1 MKVDDSNGN
10 KMIIMVLRLVYIYV
24 LNVFK
29 FRSYSITMVLT
40 RQEKEKQILDL
51 YNQGQTYKQIAKT
64 VRVSPRD
71 IKPVLKKAEKE
82 RERELGLTTL
92 ERDKSSTENRETQKK
107 TSFSSRAY
115 RLFSENKTPLDVA
128 IELNLRESDA
138 TRYYREHWR
147 LKWLHDLDLIY
158 EEIKDDINYIIK
170 LYRKMKAEG
179 VGVKQVIN
187 IIKIANNDLPAV
199 EQKYQ
204 NLKRKINFLESRKLE
219 GYKTLGEIKDQIKG
233 LEKMLGFLETSC
245 QEVNTNIDK
254 LEREEIR
261 LKKLVKLF
269 KENDEEYLKIKGTVK
284 KEVSQLLLEGRQIL
298 RVAVYSIMVSMR
310 EDPEKYSALIYYGKD
325 TLYGGQNKTSYTTSN
340 KYQSQFETYNPFFE
354 SLKSVVLENSHKL
367 YKKLLKEETN
377 KVISRYPSESPALL
391 STTKVTMLRE
401 FRYFRGTF
409 DTYVSPP

>member
-1 MKVDDSNGN
+1 
-10 KMIIMVLRLVYIYV
+10 
-24 LNVFK
+24 
-29 FRSYSITMVLT
+29 
-40 RQEKEKQILDL
+40 
-51 YNQGQTYKQIAKT
+51 
-64 VRVSPRD
+64 
-71 IKPVLKKAEKE
+71 
-82 RERELGLTTL
+82 
-92 ERDKSSTENRETQKK
+92 
-107 TSFSSRAY
+107 
-115 RLFSENKTPLDVA
+115 
-128 IELNLRESDA
+128 
-138 TRYYREHWR
+138 
-147 LKWLHDLDLIY
+147 
-158 EEIKDDINYIIK
+158 
-170 LYRKMKAEG
+170 
-179 VGVKQVIN
+179 
-187 IIKIANNDLPAV
+187 
-199 EQKYQ
+199 
-204 NLKRKINFLESRKLE
+204 LE
-219 GYKTLGEIKDQIKG
+219 GYKTLGKIKDQIKG